1 MVEETVDLTLLDKCS
16 QFCSKHKGELYDDVS
31 INIHNTIDIQDD
43 KKTIECN
50 TKEQIRN
57 CFMEIKNIAF
67 EKLNDLEFKNTIQ
80 VHDLVWQGQKKI
92 ICVFTVTRPTL
103 IFASDPMHFYTEF
116 G

>member
-1 MVEETVDLTLLDKCS
+1 LYV
-16 QFCSKHKGELYDDVS
+16 GELYDDVS
-31 INIHNTIDIQDD
+31 INIHYTIDIQDV

-80 VHDLVWQGQKKI
+80 VHDTKLSLLFLQPI
-92 ICVFTVTRPTL
+92 RF
-103 IFASDPMHFYTEF
+103 
-116 G
+116 